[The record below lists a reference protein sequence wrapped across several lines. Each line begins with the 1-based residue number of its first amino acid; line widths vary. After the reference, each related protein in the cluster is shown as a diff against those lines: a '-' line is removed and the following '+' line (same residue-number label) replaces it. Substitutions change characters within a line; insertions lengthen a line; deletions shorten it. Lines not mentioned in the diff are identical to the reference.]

1 MRTFS
6 FIALLIAAL
15 GSFGLML
22 YAGRNQQSL
31 LLTALFAGWVLA
43 PFAAAVLA
51 YSASRNWKMTTRRTL
66 HSIALIVAAGS
77 LAIYGAFGLGTLR
90 AKAGFIFLVVPAAT
104 WLVSGLAL
112 GWAALKSR

>member
-1 MRTFS
+1 
-6 FIALLIAAL
+6 LLIAAV

-22 YAGRNQQSL
+22 YAGRNQPSL

-43 PFAAAVLA
+43 PFAVGVWA
-51 YSASRNWKMTTRRTL
+51 YSASKNWKRPTQVML
-66 HSIALIVAAGS
+66 YSITLIVAAGS
-77 LAIYGAFGLGTLR
+77 LTIYGALGLGTLR